1 MVDLKRQNKE
11 LNDRLDKALDEINHL
26 ETTNKTLQG
35 VNKLVE
41 QHRNRAVQLDSE
53 AMQMKSALLSKDSQL
68 ASLQKELDQT
78 IQARDRL
85 EQELKALRI
94 QLISHDEILSPSE
107 SAPATGGRGQEDTVA
122 NLKEKLRRLQRK
134 EREMVTPSHVWTQY
148 SISHYVSLLLFT
160 KGVNSDTPKED
171 TDNESEVLQL
181 LRRDLQVEQSLRSQR
196 EEQLLQAQKQL
207 HEQQQEYK
215 DADRR
220 LNSHMKDLSNKI
232 SEGSQSIG
240 MLEQR
245 LREKEALADKLE
257 QEKGRIGPR

>member
-1 MVDLKRQNKE
+1 M
-11 LNDRLDKALDEINHL
+11 
-26 ETTNKTLQG
+26 
-35 VNKLVE
+35 
-41 QHRNRAVQLDSE
+41 
-53 AMQMKSALLSKDSQL
+53 
-68 ASLQKELDQT
+68 
-78 IQARDRL
+78 
-85 EQELKALRI
+85 
-94 QLISHDEILSPSE
+94 
-107 SAPATGGRGQEDTVA
+107 
-122 NLKEKLRRLQRK
+122 
-134 EREMVTPSHVWTQY
+134 
-148 SISHYVSLLLFT
+148 
-160 KGVNSDTPKED
+160 
-171 TDNESEVLQL
+171 LQL

-257 QEKGRIGPR
+257 QEKGRIGSSVSLRIILSSTSTQKSWRTMQRDR